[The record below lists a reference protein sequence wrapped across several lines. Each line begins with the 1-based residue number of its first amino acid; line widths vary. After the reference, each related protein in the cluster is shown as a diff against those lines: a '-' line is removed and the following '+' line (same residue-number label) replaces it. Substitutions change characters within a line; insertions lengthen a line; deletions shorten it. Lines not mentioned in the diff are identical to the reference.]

1 MCVWDMDLRCS
12 LSIFPAQSHHFHRFA
27 EFSLCCDAMSNRASH
42 WGLATCAVTFGH
54 VLRLSPVRA
63 SPCGKAALQRLSTA
77 CRDLGRLPS
86 TTATATATTT
96 SSTTTTTTTTTAAI
110 ATDQRPCQEVWR
122 AHRLSGQRRPPGA
135 QGGAAVSLVWYPN
148 PCKKT
153 KNRFNRWPGLSDCSD
168 RLLE

>member
-1 MCVWDMDLRCS
+1 MCLGHDLRCS

-86 TTATATATTT
+86 
-96 SSTTTTTTTTTAAI
+96 
-110 ATDQRPCQEVWR
+110 
-122 AHRLSGQRRPPGA
+122 RRHERDA
-135 QGGAAVSLVWYPN
+135 S
-148 PCKKT
+148 
-153 KNRFNRWPGLSDCSD
+153 
-168 RLLE
+168 

>member
-1 MCVWDMDLRCS
+1 MSPGHACEIERLHGEWQEAMCVWDMDLRCS

-86 TTATATATTT
+86 
-96 SSTTTTTTTTTAAI
+96 SS
-110 ATDQRPCQEVWR
+110 RFYLVR
-122 AHRLSGQRRPPGA
+122 ACSAPGA
-135 QGGAAVSLVWYPN
+135 GSFRMWN
-148 PCKKT
+148 S
-153 KNRFNRWPGLSDCSD
+153 RSDPPSAEMWSVEG
-168 RLLE
+168 RIWEL